1 MKTSKQKRFA
11 AIFAGV
17 LCISCLSA
25 PLAVDAES
33 TGTSGENDSIATA
46 EELPLNTAVS
56 GDISAQGDVDF
67 YKLTLPEDGALQIG
81 VTASWEMLLQ

>member
-25 PLAVDAES
+25 PLAVDAEGNLS
-33 TGTSGENDSIATA
+33 RLSCPIFYPSIYAI
-46 EELPLNTAVS
+46 LFSQIIAVPFQ
-56 GDISAQGDVDF
+56 I
-67 YKLTLPEDGALQIG
+67 DGIHR
-81 VTASWEMLLQ
+81 